1 MRTPNLQD
9 SSSKIS
15 TAAEESLVTKDNGCL
30 LAFGSLLVPV
40 DFSPHSKETIKYAA
54 GLAALTGANMR
65 ILHVFQIPEYPAAF
79 YHGFYLER
87 DTVKRHV
94 ETAKGEANAQLSL
107 IAEEL
112 RSKGLSADP
121 LLRSGN
127 PYEEIVN
134 AAKELGVGLIVIG
147 SHGYTG
153 LERLLLG
160 STADRVVQYAPC
172 PVFVVKDNATV
183 PR

>member
-1 MRTPNLQD
+1 M
-9 SSSKIS
+9 
-15 TAAEESLVTKDNGCL
+15 
-30 LAFGSLLVPV
+30 
-40 DFSPHSKETIKYAA
+40 Y
-54 GLAALTGANMR
+54 
-65 ILHVFQIPEYPAAF
+65 
-79 YHGFYLER
+79 
-87 DTVKRHV
+87 V
-94 ETAKGEANAQLSL
+94 ETAKREVDARLSP

-147 SHGYTG
+147 LRGYTG

-172 PVFVVKDNATV
+172 PVLVVKDNATV
-183 PR
+183 PG